1 MYLDGVVGVFVF
13 ALPTH
18 GFGTGKPAVVS
29 LVGGVLGRSGGQWLG
44 PWRRCVGHV
53 LDIEKIHQQVV
64 DGELLLLR
72 QPALDPVRFLVV
84 TEFVNL
90 LLSVSVLGRF
100 TLSASLLLL
109 LLSAVDVTVTLGCDR
124 LCVVL
129 DEDKCN
135 CRFLIGVE
143 L

>member
-1 MYLDGVVGVFVF
+1 MLS
-13 ALPTH
+13 P
-18 GFGTGKPAVVS
+18 PRAVA
-29 LVGGVLGRSGGQWLG
+29 
-44 PWRRCVGHV
+44 
-53 LDIEKIHQQVV
+53 IM
-64 DGELLLLR
+64 
-72 QPALDPVRFLVV
+72 F
-84 TEFVNL
+84 

-100 TLSASLLLL
+100 TLSGSLLLL